1 MKLALALFTL
11 VPLTAAASPARDQSV
26 TSEPIHDGLYLQFT
40 PGIGVAATSAK
51 LDDGST
57 VSLYGPCGS
66 FGIAIGAALAEH
78 WIIAADLSGTS
89 VFGPTF
95 KKGDMEVK
103 TDQDVKWNTAY
114 VGAMAAYYVMPINL
128 RINAG
133 LGAFRMALDVPNM
146 DLTRSNVGV
155 AAKLGIGKEWWVG
168 NHWGLGVTVEA
179 VAGAVPDD
187 APADKGWGFFSTD
200 LAVSATYN

>member
-57 VSLYGPCGS
+57 VSLYGPGGS

-78 WIIAADLSGTS
+78 WIIAVDLSGTS

-155 AAKLGIGKEWWVG
+155 ADVAAHRQGVVGRQPLGARRDRRGG
-168 NHWGLGVTVEA
+168 RRRRARRCPRGQRLGVLQHRSRRL
-179 VAGAVPDD
+179 G
-187 APADKGWGFFSTD
+187 D
-200 LAVSATYN
+200 L